1 MNYSYDEILDTLYQS
16 YDDILEETK
25 KYDGFKD
32 EYTSKIDL
40 MERMYPQTE
49 TLYIMLCDHRNK
61 LELVKQMLESLESQ
75 RKQYEILIKNTKDNL
90 IKLSEMLTLTV

>member
-1 MNYSYDEILDTLYQS
+1 MIYSYDEILDTLYQS

-25 KYDGFKD
+25 KYNGFKD

-40 MERMYPQTE
+40 MESMHPQTE
-49 TLYIMLCDHRNK
+49 TLHIMLCDHRYK
-61 LELVKQMLESLESQ
+61 LKLVKQMLESLDLQ

-90 IKLSEMLTLTV
+90 IKLSKSLALSV